1 MTTKSIIRDT
11 INQYAERWIAMSLDI
26 GAHPELGHEE
36 FRSSALLADELEHHG
51 FTVERGTLGIPTAFV
66 GTYDS
71 GKPGPVAAFLC
82 EYDALPEI
90 GHACGHHIIGVMGVA
105 AAVGLKAVIHETGG
119 SIRVYGTPAE
129 ETKGAKVTMA
139 QEGLFDDCSFA
150 LMAHPY
156 HSYEKSGESL
166 AMDAMQFE
174 FYGKTAHAA
183 ANPHDGINALDA
195 VIQLFNAV
203 NAMRQQV
210 RSDARIHGIID
221 AGGQAP
227 NIIPDYA
234 SAKFYFRSADRA
246 YTNELTQRAIRCA
259 EGAALQTGCTLK
271 TNAYE
276 YSYDELR
283 TNETLSQLFTA
294 NLVGGGVPE
303 EEVKSGKDN
312 GSLDLGNV
320 SVRCPAIHP
329 YIQVVNEPFQLHTVE
344 FRDAAMQPRAMEG
357 LLFGAAT
364 LASTAYDVCADPGL
378 LRQVRD
384 EFERERNRVQ
394 SR

>member
-1 MTTKSIIRDT
+1 MTLKSAIFET
-11 INQYAERWIAMSLDI
+11 IDKHAADWTTMSLDI

-36 FRSSALLADELEHHG
+36 FRSSALLADELEKHG
-51 FTVERGTLGIPTAFV
+51 FTVERGTLGLPTAFI

-71 GKPGPVAAFLC
+71 GKPGPIAAFLC

-105 AAVGLKAVIHETGG
+105 AAVGLKSVIDETGG
-119 SIRVYGTPAE
+119 IIRVYGTPAE

-139 QEGLFDDCSFA
+139 EAGLFDDCSFA

-156 HSYEKSGESL
+156 HAYEKSGESL
-166 AMDAMQFE
+166 AMDAVQFE
-174 FYGKTAHAA
+174 FFGKTAHAA
-183 ANPHDGINALDA
+183 ANPHDGVNALDA
-195 VIQLFNAV
+195 VVQLFNSL
-203 NAMRQQV
+203 NALRQQV
-210 RSDARIHGIID
+210 RSDARLHGIID

-246 YTNELTQRAIRCA
+246 YTNELTQRALRCA

-283 TNETLSQLFTA
+283 TNETLSGLFSA
-294 NLVGGGVPE
+294 NLIAGGVPADAIQ
-303 EEVKSGKDN
+303 SGKDN

-329 YIQVVNEPFQLHTVE
+329 YVQVVDDPFQLHTIE
-344 FRDAAMQPRAMEG
+344 FRDAAMQPRAMQG
-357 LLFGAAT
+357 LLFGAKI
-364 LASTAYDVCADPGL
+364 LAATAYDVCADPAL
-378 LRQVRD
+378 LRQVRE
-384 EFERERNRVQ
+384 EFERTRK
-394 SR
+394 